1 MNKTLVQE
9 QFGKHAAGYLTS
21 TPHALGKSLERL
33 VALTAPQKTWHA
45 LDVAT
50 GGGHVAYTFA
60 PHVERVWGTDITPE
74 RHDMVKPEAPKRGL
88 ANLRTA
94 HAKAE

>member
-1 MNKTLVQE
+1 MSKTIVQE
-9 QFGKHAAGYLTS
+9 QFGKNAAGYLTS

-33 VALTAPQKTWHA
+33 VALTAPQKSWRA

-60 PHVERVWGTDITPE
+60 PHVERIW
-74 RHDMVKPEAPKRGL
+74 A
-88 ANLRTA
+88 
-94 HAKAE
+94 

>member
-9 QFGKHAAGYLTS
+9 QFGKNAPGYLTS

-33 VALTAPQKTWHA
+33 VALTAPQKSWRA

-50 GGGHVAYTFA
+50 GGGHVAY
-60 PHVERVWGTDITPE
+60 
-74 RHDMVKPEAPKRGL
+74 
-88 ANLRTA
+88 
-94 HAKAE
+94 